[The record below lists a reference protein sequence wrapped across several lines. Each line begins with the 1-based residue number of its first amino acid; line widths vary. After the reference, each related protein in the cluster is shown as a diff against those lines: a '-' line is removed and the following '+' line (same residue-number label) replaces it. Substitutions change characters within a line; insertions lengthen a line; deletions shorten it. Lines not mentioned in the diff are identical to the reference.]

1 MNARVERLSLELS
14 GQKILRDV
22 EAEASS
28 GEFVG
33 LVGPNGSGK
42 TSLLRCVYRILKP
55 GAGRVT
61 LAGDDVLRLDA
72 REAARRTA
80 VVQQETTAEFDFTV
94 REVVSMGRSPHK
106 GAFDRDGEDDRR
118 IVDESLERVDM
129 LGLAERSFPTLSGG
143 EKQRALVARA
153 LAQRARLLVLDE
165 PTNHLDV
172 RYQIEV
178 LDLVKELGITTLAAL
193 HDLNLAALYCD
204 RLYVLSQGEV
214 VARGTPQE
222 VLRPGLISGVYGVG
236 CEVHIHPATG
246 RPHIAFLPGWC
257 RATDA

>member
-1 MNARVERLSLELS
+1 MNVRVERLSLQLA
-14 GQKILRDV
+14 GVKVLRDV
-22 EAEASS
+22 EAEVAS

-42 TSLLRCVYRILKP
+42 SSLLRCVYRVLKP
-55 GAGRVT
+55 HAGRVT

-72 REAARRTA
+72 RVAARRTA
-80 VVQQETTAEFDFTV
+80 VVQQETAAEFDFTV

-106 GAFDRDGEDDRR
+106 GAFERDDKEDHR
-118 IVDESLERVDM
+118 IVEESLERVGM
-129 LGLAERSFPTLSGG
+129 LGLSGRSFPTLSGG

-172 RYQIEV
+172 RYQIEI
-178 LDLVKELGITTLAAL
+178 LDLVKALGITTLAAL

-204 RLYVLSQGEV
+204 RLYVLSAGEI
-214 VARGTPQE
+214 VARGTPEE
-222 VLRPGLISGVYGVG
+222 VLRPELISSVYGVG
-236 CEVHIHPATG
+236 SEVHVHPTTAK
-246 RPHIAFLPGWC
+246 PHIVFLPEWC
-257 RATDA
+257 RPPDA